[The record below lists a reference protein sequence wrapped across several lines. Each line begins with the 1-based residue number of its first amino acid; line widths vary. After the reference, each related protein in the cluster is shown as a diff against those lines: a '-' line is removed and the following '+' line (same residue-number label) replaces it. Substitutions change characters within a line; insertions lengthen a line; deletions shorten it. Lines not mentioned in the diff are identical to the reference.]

1 MERKLASLH
10 NLYFPWCFFKK
21 SIPTY
26 PECLEIFEEGNCDD
40 KIALWIQSTEDAE
53 KYLEHLNTFDASSK
67 IKFTIQIENE
77 NNLEFPDLRFK
88 LKILIKSW
96 RMLIQIPLV
105 VLHM

>member
-1 MERKLASLH
+1 MLFQKINPHLPRM
-10 NLYFPWCFFKK
+10 
-21 SIPTY
+21 
-26 PECLEIFEEGNCDD
+26 FEEGNCDD
-40 KIALWIQSTEDAE
+40 KTALWIQSTEDAE
-53 KYLEHLNTFDASSK
+53 KYLEHFNTFDASSK

-77 NNLEFPDLRFK
+77 NDLEFSDLRFK